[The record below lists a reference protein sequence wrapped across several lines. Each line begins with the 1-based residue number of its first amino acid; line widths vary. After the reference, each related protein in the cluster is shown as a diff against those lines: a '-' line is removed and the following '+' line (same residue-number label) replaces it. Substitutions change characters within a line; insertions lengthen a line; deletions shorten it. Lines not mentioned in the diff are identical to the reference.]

1 LAAAVE
7 QLATLGVT
15 PGDQESVAK
24 TIAALRKELTDEKL
38 VWEEHKRDAK
48 TLSQLVEELKKTTD
62 QLSTY
67 VSPLESKVKT
77 RNGTIT
83 DLHTELHARELSL
96 EQTTATND
104 DFQCQSTQLI
114 KNLESMCS
122 SHYRL
127 SLSSASH

>member
-62 QLSTY
+62 
-67 VSPLESKVKT
+67 
-77 RNGTIT
+77 
-83 DLHTELHARELSL
+83 
-96 EQTTATND
+96 
-104 DFQCQSTQLI
+104 
-114 KNLESMCS
+114 
-122 SHYRL
+122 
-127 SLSSASH
+127 